1 MWSCI
6 VQLSFIYIV
15 NEYLNVDT
23 GVGRV
28 SIVIFMMQV
37 GTLVFFI
44 VRQFFFKNTCSSKK
58 QIFTQGPL
66 PIKLENLLVK
76 SLDKT
81 APFFS
86 WPRQYFFKPPVKQ
99 KSKRAHWA
107 HYLQKHK
114 IYILANILDKTDPLF
129 KCTRQYFS
137 KPPVKHKSKHTHWAH
152 YLQKT

>member
-81 APFFS
+81 APFFHGQDNIFLNYLS
-86 WPRQYFFKPPVKQ
+86 
-99 KSKRAHWA
+99 SKKASARIGPIT
-107 HYLQKHK
+107 YKKHK
-114 IYILANILDKTDPLF
+114 IYQQNHQIKLTLFLNAQDNIFQNHLSSTRASAHSGPITYKKT
-129 KCTRQYFS
+129 
-137 KPPVKHKSKHTHWAH
+137 
-152 YLQKT
+152 